1 MPKFGHRSTNNL
13 KSVHNDLQLI
23 MNEAVKH
30 FDFTVLEGHRTVERQ
45 NELFHQ
51 GKSKIDGFKKL
62 GKHNHLPSLAV
73 DIAPYPIDWNDKK
86 RFYYLGGLIKGI
98 AAELLSKGLISHRV
112 RWGGDWDNDGDFNDN
127 SFIDLPH
134 FELIK

>member
-1 MPKFGHRSTNNL
+1 MPKFGERSSNNL
-13 KSVHNDLQLI
+13 KSVHADLQII

-51 GKSKIDGFKKL
+51 GKSKIDGIKKL

-73 DIAPYPIDWNDKK
+73 DVAPYPIDWNDKP
-86 RFYYLGGLIKGI
+86 RFYYLAGLIKGI
-98 AAELLSKGLISHRV
+98 ASELLAKGEISHRV
-112 RWGGDWDNDGDFNDN
+112 RWGGDWDSDGKFNDQT
-127 SFIDLPH
+127 FIDLPH